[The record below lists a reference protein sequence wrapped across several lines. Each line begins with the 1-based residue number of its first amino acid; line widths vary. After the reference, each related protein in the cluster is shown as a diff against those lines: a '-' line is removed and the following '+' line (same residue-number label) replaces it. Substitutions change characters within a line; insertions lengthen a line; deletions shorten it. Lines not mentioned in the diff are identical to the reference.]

1 MANPQ
6 SNLDELMKD
15 PKAAGLLKNK
25 ALLQS
30 LMQSPDTQ
38 RLMELLSQNA
48 GDGLKTAAAILSDP
62 QAMGQIASLAQA
74 LTGEH
79 TGESAPPPAA
89 EPAEAGPAGEA
100 AGQAGATDWSALLGM
115 LGGGGDSNPL
125 SALSELDPQLLQ
137 AGLRLF
143 SEYSATDDRK
153 VALLNAL
160 KPFVKPE
167 RYAKVDKAVQIAKLA
182 RVIRVA
188 FQLFQ
193 SRREEGKDDV

>member
-1 MANPQ
+1 MAEFEEKLN
-6 SNLDELMKD
+6 
-15 PKAAGLLKNK
+15 
-25 ALLQS
+25 
-30 LMQSPDTQ
+30 
-38 RLMELLSQNA
+38 
-48 GDGLKTAAAILSDP
+48 AILSDP

-79 TGESAPPPAA
+79 AGESAPPPAA

-100 AGQAGATDWSALLGM
+100 TGQSGATDWSALLGM

-125 SALSELDPQLLQ
+125 SALSELDPQ
-137 AGLRLF
+137 
-143 SEYSATDDRK
+143 
-153 VALLNAL
+153 LNAL

>member
-1 MANPQ
+1 MAEFEEKLN
-6 SNLDELMKD
+6 
-15 PKAAGLLKNK
+15 
-25 ALLQS
+25 
-30 LMQSPDTQ
+30 
-38 RLMELLSQNA
+38 
-48 GDGLKTAAAILSDP
+48 AILSDP

-79 TGESAPPPAA
+79 AGESAPPPAA
-89 EPAEAGPAGEA
+89 EA
-100 AGQAGATDWSALLGM
+100 AGQSGATDWSALLGM

>member
-1 MANPQ
+1 MAEFEEKLN
-6 SNLDELMKD
+6 
-15 PKAAGLLKNK
+15 
-25 ALLQS
+25 
-30 LMQSPDTQ
+30 
-38 RLMELLSQNA
+38 
-48 GDGLKTAAAILSDP
+48 AILSDP

-79 TGESAPPPAA
+79 AGESAPPPAA

-100 AGQAGATDWSALLGM
+100 AGQSDATDWSALLGM
-115 LGGGGDSNPL
+115 LGGGGEQQP
-125 SALSELDPQLLQ
+125 ALRPVRELDPQLLQ

>member
-1 MANPQ
+1 MAEFEEKLN
-6 SNLDELMKD
+6 
-15 PKAAGLLKNK
+15 
-25 ALLQS
+25 
-30 LMQSPDTQ
+30 
-38 RLMELLSQNA
+38 
-48 GDGLKTAAAILSDP
+48 AILSDP

-79 TGESAPPPAA
+79 AGESA
-89 EPAEAGPAGEA
+89 
-100 AGQAGATDWSALLGM
+100 GQSDATDWSALLGM

>member
-1 MANPQ
+1 MLP
-6 SNLDELMKD
+6 S
-15 PKAAGLLKNK
+15 
-25 ALLQS
+25 
-30 LMQSPDTQ
+30 Q
-38 RLMELLSQNA
+38 RLREGSDLAHGLGIAEDRVEFLLEFGHVSRP
-48 GDGLKTAAAILSDP
+48 L
-62 QAMGQIASLAQA
+62 
-74 LTGEH
+74 
-79 TGESAPPPAA
+79 PPKCLLL
-89 EPAEAGPAGEA
+89 
-100 AGQAGATDWSALLGM
+100 LLGHRLADVLYQPGPLAALHDLPHQAQQGAGVP

>member
-1 MANPQ
+1 
-6 SNLDELMKD
+6 
-15 PKAAGLLKNK
+15 
-25 ALLQS
+25 
-30 LMQSPDTQ
+30 
-38 RLMELLSQNA
+38 R
-48 GDGLKTAAAILSDP
+48 
-62 QAMGQIASLAQA
+62 
-74 LTGEH
+74 
-79 TGESAPPPAA
+79 PA
-89 EPAEAGPAGEA
+89 AGEA
-100 AGQAGATDWSALLGM
+100 TGQSGATDWSALLGM

>member
-1 MANPQ
+1 MAEFEEKLN
-6 SNLDELMKD
+6 
-15 PKAAGLLKNK
+15 
-25 ALLQS
+25 
-30 LMQSPDTQ
+30 
-38 RLMELLSQNA
+38 
-48 GDGLKTAAAILSDP
+48 AILSDP

-79 TGESAPPPAA
+79 AGESAPPPA
-89 EPAEAGPAGEA
+89 
-100 AGQAGATDWSALLGM
+100 ATDWSALLGM

>member
-1 MANPQ
+1 MAEFEEKLN
-6 SNLDELMKD
+6 
-15 PKAAGLLKNK
+15 
-25 ALLQS
+25 
-30 LMQSPDTQ
+30 
-38 RLMELLSQNA
+38 
-48 GDGLKTAAAILSDP
+48 AILSDP

-79 TGESAPPPAA
+79 AGESAPPP
-89 EPAEAGPAGEA
+89 PQNRRRPGPREA
-100 AGQAGATDWSALLGM
+100 AGQSDATDWSALLGM

>member
-1 MANPQ
+1 MAEFEEKLN
-6 SNLDELMKD
+6 
-15 PKAAGLLKNK
+15 
-25 ALLQS
+25 
-30 LMQSPDTQ
+30 
-38 RLMELLSQNA
+38 
-48 GDGLKTAAAILSDP
+48 AILSDP

-100 AGQAGATDWSALLGM
+100 AGQAGATDW
-115 LGGGGDSNPL
+115 
-125 SALSELDPQLLQ
+125 
-137 AGLRLF
+137 
-143 SEYSATDDRK
+143 SATDDRK

>member
-1 MANPQ
+1 
-6 SNLDELMKD
+6 
-15 PKAAGLLKNK
+15 
-25 ALLQS
+25 
-30 LMQSPDTQ
+30 
-38 RLMELLSQNA
+38 
-48 GDGLKTAAAILSDP
+48 
-62 QAMGQIASLAQA
+62 MGQIAALARA

-79 TGESAPPPAA
+79 AGEAAPPPAA

-100 AGQAGATDWSALLGM
+100 AGQSDATDWSALLGM
-115 LGGGGDSNPL
+115 LGGRGASNPHP
-125 SALSELDPQLLQ
+125 ALSELDPPLLQ

-143 SEYSATDDRK
+143 SEYSAPDDRQ
-153 VALLNAL
+153 VDLLNAL
-160 KPFVKPE
+160 KPFFQPE

>member
-1 MANPQ
+1 MAEFEEKLN
-6 SNLDELMKD
+6 
-15 PKAAGLLKNK
+15 
-25 ALLQS
+25 
-30 LMQSPDTQ
+30 
-38 RLMELLSQNA
+38 
-48 GDGLKTAAAILSDP
+48 AILSDP

-89 EPAEAGPAGEA
+89 
-100 AGQAGATDWSALLGM
+100 DWSALLGM